1 MSRLLV
7 ALLAF
12 LPVTAYCD
20 DPAVEAQRS
29 VIQRDQQ
36 SAEFAARARGPASAR
51 AGDADT
57 TRLEQLN
64 ARQLSEVV
72 TQPMP
77 EYLRDYQRQKM
88 ADERALVLPPPVV
101 TAPKERAKAETRALP
116 LPSGTRPGVD
126 PIPLQ
131 GPGY

>member
-1 MSRLLV
+1 MSRLPV
-7 ALLAF
+7 ALLVF
-12 LPVTAYCD
+12 LPFSGYCD
-20 DPAVEAQRS
+20 DAAVQAQRS

-36 SAEFAARARGPASAR
+36 SAEFAARARG
-51 AGDADT
+51 ADT
-57 TRLEQLN
+57 TRLERLN

-72 TQPMP
+72 TLPMP
-77 EYLRDYQRQKM
+77 EHLRDYQRQKM

-101 TAPKERAKAETRALP
+101 TVRKEREKPEPDRGALP